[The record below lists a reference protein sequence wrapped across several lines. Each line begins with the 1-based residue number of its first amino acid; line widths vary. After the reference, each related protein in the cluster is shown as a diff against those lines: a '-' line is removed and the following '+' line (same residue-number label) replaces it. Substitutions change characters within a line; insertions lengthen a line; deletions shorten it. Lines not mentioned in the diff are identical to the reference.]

1 MATEKKPIGPE
12 LIARVTGAYRAL
24 KGDAVWFGPLQPLP
38 PMVPEVQ
45 EESVRGR
52 QFDFPVGA
60 NTRLTPRGTEL
71 TSFAQ
76 MRALADGCDILRLV
90 IETRKDQLSKLK
102 WNIVPID
109 GKKQPDSRCEEVQ
122 TFFRLPDGENNWQDW
137 IRQLL
142 EEMFVTDAAAIYP
155 WMKKGGKPHKFDLLD
170 GATIK
175 RVIDNLGRTP
185 VAPQPAYQQVLKGIV
200 AVGYTADELVYAP
213 RNKRVHKV
221 YGYSPVEQI
230 IMTVNI
236 AMRRA
241 LHQLQYYTEGSTPDL
256 LMQVPEN
263 WQMAQIK
270 EFNDWWNDMLSG
282 NTGTRRKA
290 QFVPHGVTPLNT
302 KEAILKDPY
311 DEWLARVICYA
322 FSVSSQAFIKE
333 NNRSTSETA
342 HQMALEEG
350 LHPVMLWVKG
360 VLDKLIWKY
369 FGYTDLEFKWEEKE
383 ATNELDQ
390 STIDDRNVKNGTA
403 TINEVR
409 TRRGDA
415 PVDGG
420 DAAMVLTASGYV
432 PITPKE
438 PEPVPAPLAA
448 QAGEQPAD
456 GEEDPEPTP
465 PKGGGKAPG
474 EAPSA
479 AKGEGKVGAGVAKA
493 EGAYKRLSP
502 KAPAPIKRDTAKAE
516 ARLGAAVHKQLTTQ
530 LGRLLEALDI
540 EKVQK
545 DVEGV
550 DVDGIEWSGWQEFN
564 DLFGK
569 QLAITAKNGVAQ
581 AYTQLKLQAEDML
594 TLANAGAVEWAKE
607 RAAEL
612 VGKRFDT
619 NGELVDNPNPKY
631 SIENSTREFIRA
643 DVTSAMVEGWSNDKL
658 AKALAENY
666 AFSEERAITIAR
678 TETATA
684 DTAGNM
690 KLYQQTGV
698 VAKKQWIVG
707 AECCPICEE
716 IDGEV
721 VKLDDEF
728 SSGTQAP
735 PAHPNCRCDFLPI
748 LPDLQDD

>member
-1 MATEKKPIGPE
+1 MTPEKKPIDKGI
-12 LIARVTGAYRAL
+12 IARVSGAL
-24 KGDAVWFGPLQPLP
+24 KLLRGDVAWFGPMQPLP
-38 PMVPEVQ
+38 SNVPEDQRQTV
-45 EESVRGR
+45 VGR
-52 QFDFPVGA
+52 QFDFPVGI
-60 NTRLTPRGTEL
+60 NTRVTPRGNEAV
-71 TSFAQ
+71 SFAQ

-109 GKKQPDSRCEEVQ
+109 GKKKPDSRCEEVQ

-142 EEMFVTDAAAIYP
+142 EEMFVTDAATVYP
-155 WMKKGGKPHKFDLLD
+155 WMKTGGAPFRFDLMD

-175 RVIDNLGRTP
+175 RVVNNSGRTP
-185 VAPQPAYQQVLKGIV
+185 VPPETAYQQVLKGVV
-200 AVGYTADELVYAP
+200 AVNYTSDELVYAP
-213 RNKRVHKV
+213 RNKRVHKI
-221 YGYSPVEQI
+221 YGYSPVEQV

-256 LMQVPEN
+256 LMQVPPDWN
-263 WQMAQIK
+263 MTQIK

-282 NTGTRRKA
+282 NTGKRRKA
-290 QFVPHGVTPLNT
+290 QFVPNGVAPLNT

-360 VLDKLIWKY
+360 LIDKLIWKY
-369 FGYTDLEFKWEEKE
+369 FGFTDLEFKWEEKE
-383 ATNELDQ
+383 STSELDQ
-390 STIDDRNVKNGTA
+390 SVIDDRNLKNGSA
-403 TINEVR
+403 TLNEIR

-415 PVDGG
+415 PVEGG
-420 DAAMVLTASGYV
+420 DVAMVLTASGYV
-432 PITPKE
+432 PIIPKE
-438 PEPVPAPLAA
+438 PEPVPDALNPDETDPDPAAP
-448 QAGEQPAD
+448 
-456 GEEDPEPTP
+456 P
-465 PKGGGKAPG
+465 PKSGKEPQ
-474 EAPSA
+474 EVESSS
-479 AKGEGKVGAGVAKA
+479 KGEGKA
-493 EGAYKRLSP
+493 EPEVSKGIYKRMRP
-502 KAPAPIKRDTAKAE
+502 KGSSTKPIERDTSKAE
-516 ARLGAAVHKQLTTQ
+516 AKLGKAVHKQLTTQ
-530 LGRLLEALDI
+530 LNRLLSSLDI

-545 DVEGV
+545 DVEGM
-550 DVDGIEWSGWQEFN
+550 DFEWSGWEEFN
-564 DLFGK
+564 DLFGT
-569 QLAITAKNGVAQ
+569 QLASVAKNGVAQ
-581 AYTQLKLQAEDML
+581 AYAQLKINAEDML
-594 TLANAGAVEWAKE
+594 TLANAGAVEWAKQ

-612 VGKRFDT
+612 VGKKFDST
-619 NGELVDNPNPKY
+619 GNLVDNPNPQY
-631 SIENSTREFIRA
+631 SIAQSTREFIRV
-643 DVTSAMVEGWSNDKL
+643 DITKAMEEGWSNDKL
-658 AKALAENY
+658 AKTLSGNY
-666 AFSEERAITIAR
+666 AFSEERAMTIAR

-684 DTAGNM
+684 DTAGNLE
-690 KLYQQTGV
+690 LYRQTGT

-721 VKLDDEF
+721 VGLDDKF
-728 SSGTQAP
+728 SSGTLTP

-748 LPDLQDD
+748 LPETTKDD

>member
-1 MATEKKPIGPE
+1 
-12 LIARVTGAYRAL
+12 
-24 KGDAVWFGPLQPLP
+24 
-38 PMVPEVQ
+38 
-45 EESVRGR
+45 
-52 QFDFPVGA
+52 
-60 NTRLTPRGTEL
+60 
-71 TSFAQ
+71 
-76 MRALADGCDILRLV
+76 
-90 IETRKDQLSKLK
+90 
-102 WNIVPID
+102 
-109 GKKQPDSRCEEVQ
+109 
-122 TFFRLPDGENNWQDW
+122 
-137 IRQLL
+137 
-142 EEMFVTDAAAIYP
+142 
-155 WMKKGGKPHKFDLLD
+155 
-170 GATIK
+170 
-175 RVIDNLGRTP
+175 
-185 VAPQPAYQQVLKGIV
+185 
-200 AVGYTADELVYAP
+200 
-213 RNKRVHKV
+213 VHKI

-256 LMQVPEN
+256 LMQVPEGWN
-263 WQMAQIK
+263 MTQIK
-270 EFNDWWNDMLSG
+270 EFNDWWNDMLAG

-290 QFVPHGVTPLNT
+290 QFVPHGVAPLNT

-360 VLDKLIWKY
+360 LLDKLIWKY
-369 FGYTDLEFKWEEKE
+369 FGFTDLEFKWEEKE
-383 ATNELDQ
+383 STNELDQ
-390 STIDDRNVKNGTA
+390 SMIDDRNVKNGTA
-403 TINEVR
+403 KINEVR

-420 DAAMVLTASGYV
+420 DVAMVLTASGYV
-432 PITPKE
+432 PIIPKE
-438 PEPVPAPLAA
+438 PEPVPDPLA
-448 QAGEQPAD
+448 QAAGTATALPGERVD
-456 GEEDPEPTP
+456 EDPEPTP
-465 PKGGGKAPG
+465 PKGTGKGPGWATGSTKGEGKATPG
-474 EAPSA
+474 V
-479 AKGEGKVGAGVAKA
+479 AKGEGV
-493 EGAYKRLSP
+493 YKRLQA

-516 ARLGAAVHKQLTTQ
+516 TRLGAAVHKQLTTQ
-530 LGRLLEALDI
+530 LARLLEALDI

-545 DVEGV
+545 DVEGI

-581 AYTQLKLQAEDML
+581 AYAQLELEAEDML
-594 TLANAGAVEWAKE
+594 TLANAGAVDWAKE

-619 NGELVDNPNPKY
+619 SGRLVDNPDPKY
-631 SIENSTREFIRA
+631 SIEHSTREFIRL
-643 DVTSAMVEGWSNDKL
+643 DITSAMAEGWSNDKL
-658 AKALAENY
+658 AKTLAENY
-666 AFSEERAITIAR
+666 AFSEERAMTIAR

-690 KLYQQTGV
+690 KLYQETGV

-721 VKLDDEF
+721 VKLEDDF